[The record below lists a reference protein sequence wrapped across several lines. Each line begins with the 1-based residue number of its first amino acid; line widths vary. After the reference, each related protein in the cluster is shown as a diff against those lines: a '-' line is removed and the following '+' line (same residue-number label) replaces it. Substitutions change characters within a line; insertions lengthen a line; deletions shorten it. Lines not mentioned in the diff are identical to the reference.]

1 MTKSIE
7 QIRETIENLDFSMII
22 GKMVSH
28 QGWSRKDAEETCRL
42 YRNFLFLSAKYPDKR
57 LPPSE
62 DVDEFWHNHIL
73 DTRKYRPECEA
84 IFGRYFDHY
93 PYFGIDEK
101 SNMNDLDCAFSETQR
116 LHQEEFGQPIYEIR
130 GRFKKLVS
138 FLKSK

>member
-1 MTKSIE
+1 
-7 QIRETIENLDFSMII
+7 
-22 GKMVSH
+22 MVSH
-28 QGWSRKDAEETCRL
+28 QGWSRKDAEEVCRL

-73 DTRKYRPECEA
+73 DTQKYRLESEA

-101 SNMNDLDCAFSETQR
+101 TNMNDLSCAFSETQR
-116 LHQEEFGQPIYEIR
+116 LHQEEFGEPIYEIR
-130 GRFKKLVS
+130 CRFKRLVS
-138 FLKSK
+138 FLKSNIRR